1 MMLSG
6 LAKEFISLL
15 LQLEASSR
23 MSAKTALDHPWQRQ
37 GHAFTYRQHA
47 VANNQHSMK
56 DHEATRSVNTYQH
69 AHVTKTLPPKESDS
83 DLELGKNWQ
92 HKDDRRA
99 SYAHSGGNLLNDQS
113 MNGVNQFNK
122 TKPFLGLE
130 HLQVNWSLFR
140 QGIYQKFLALNNQM
154 KGFLVNDVG
163 SRFLAT
169 KTILRGAKFHHFRP
183 STKDSSS

>member
-1 MMLSG
+1 MILSG

-23 MSAKTALDHPWQRQ
+23 MSAKTALEHPWQRQ
-37 GHAFTYRQHA
+37 GHAFTYWQHA

-83 DLELGKNWQ
+83 DPELGKNWQ

-113 MNGVNQFNK
+113 MNDVNQFNK

-130 HLQVNWSLFR
+130 HLQVNWSVFR

-169 KTILRGAKFHHFRP
+169 KTILRGAKFHRFRP

>member
-1 MMLSG
+1 MILSG

-23 MSAKTALDHPWQRQ
+23 MSAKTALGHPWQRQ
-37 GHAFTYRQHA
+37 GHAFTYWQHA

-69 AHVTKTLPPKESDS
+69 AHVTKTLPPKESDP

-92 HKDDRRA
+92 HNDDRRA
-99 SYAHSGGNLLNDQS
+99 SYAHPGDQS
-113 MNGVNQFNK
+113 KNDVNQSNK

-130 HLQVNWSLFR
+130 HLQDNWSVFR

-169 KTILRGAKFHHFRP
+169 KTILRGAKFHRFRP

>member
-1 MMLSG
+1 MILSG

-23 MSAKTALDHPWQRQ
+23 MSANTALGHPWQRQ
-37 GHAFTYRQHA
+37 GHAFTYWQHA

-99 SYAHSGGNLLNDQS
+99 SYAHPGDQS
-113 MNGVNQFNK
+113 KNDVNQSNK
-122 TKPFLGLE
+122 TKPFLGSE
-130 HLQVNWSLFR
+130 HLQDNWSVFR
-140 QGIYQKFLALNNQM
+140 QKFLALNNQM

-169 KTILRGAKFHHFRP
+169 KTIY
-183 STKDSSS
+183 